1 MNVSN
6 NNLGQLVAQE
16 GSEKTDLADRAES
29 IFALIEN
36 EGLQNLNIGSNNIPI
51 DLIKEILAMVDAKP
65 KMKVFCAVPF
75 RDKIITELDVSA
87 QHLGPEG
94 AHVVSRYLEG
104 NQALVRLNISGNAIG
119 SLGAVVIANALSSNK
134 VLETITFG
142 DEKAVT
148 MKAEMTAL
156 DVRDKSLGA
165 CAMILA
171 AFLPKC
177 R

>member
-1 MNVSN
+1 M
-6 NNLGQLVAQE
+6 
-16 GSEKTDLADRAES
+16 
-29 IFALIEN
+29 
-36 EGLQNLNIGSNNIPI
+36 
-51 DLIKEILAMVDAKP
+51 
-65 KMKVFCAVPF
+65 
-75 RDKIITELDVSA
+75 
-87 QHLGPEG
+87 
-94 AHVVSRYLEG
+94 
-104 NQALVRLNISGNAIG
+104 VRLNISGNAIG